1 MATQLG
7 EIAGAH
13 WEGLQLLLPGR
24 GVGLYLIGSAALGDF
39 QPASS
44 DIDTITVVDR
54 ELDRADQQVL
64 RGVHADIKREYPSV
78 RYDTTYVPRA
88 WLGKS
93 MDPATAPPTP
103 FSQDG
108 RLLLGQRSE
117 EVHPITWLALT
128 RGIRVAGEK
137 IEDLDVRVD
146 LQAARAYALSNLH
159 GYWAALGAEL
169 ALATRRRRPGQVL
182 EEPAAVV
189 WAVLGVPRPAAFL
202 ETGELLSKTKAAKY
216 LADVFP
222 QFASLA
228 RRCLEL
234 RRGEREVFTMAD
246 AHTAAE
252 IVREVVDRASTLAR
266 S

>member
-13 WEGLQLLLPGR
+13 WTGLQLLLPDR
-24 GVGLYLIGSAALGDF
+24 GVSLYLIGSAALGDF
-39 QPASS
+39 EPASS

-64 RGVHADIKREYPSV
+64 RGVHADINREYPAV

-108 RLLLGQRSE
+108 VLVLGERSE

-128 RGIRVAGEK
+128 RGIRVAGEP
-137 IEDLDVRVD
+137 IEDLEVHVD
-146 LQAARAYALSNLH
+146 LDAARAYALSSLH

-169 ALATRRRRPGQVL
+169 ALATRGRSPRLVL
-182 EEPAAVV
+182 QEPVAVV

-202 ETGELLSKTKAAKY
+202 ETGELVSKTKAAEY
-216 LADVFP
+216 LAAVFP

-228 RRCLEL
+228 RRCVEF
-234 RRGEREVFTMAD
+234 RRGEQEVFTVAD
-246 AHTAAE
+246 ARTAAE
-252 IVREVVDRASTLAR
+252 IVREVIDRASEMAL

>member
-13 WEGLQLLLPGR
+13 WEGLQFLLPGR

-44 DIDTITVVDR
+44 DIDTVTVVDR
-54 ELDRADQQVL
+54 QLDRADEQVL
-64 RGVHADIKREYPSV
+64 RGVHADINRAYPSV

-88 WLGKS
+88 WLGES
-93 MDPATAPPTP
+93 IDPATASPTP

-108 RLLLGQRSE
+108 LLQLGQRSE
-117 EVHPITWLALT
+117 DVHPITWLALT
-128 RGIRVAGEK
+128 HGIWVAGEQ
-137 IEDLDVRVD
+137 IEDLDVHVD
-146 LQAARAYALSNLH
+146 LKAARAYALSNLH

-169 ALATRRRRPGQVL
+169 ALATRRRSPRLVL
-182 EEPAAVV
+182 QEPAAVV

-202 ETGELLSKTKAAKY
+202 ETGELLSKTKAADY

-222 QFASLA
+222 QFAPLA
-228 RRCLEL
+228 RRCVEF
-234 RRGEREVFTMAD
+234 RRGEREVFTMTD
-246 AHTAAE
+246 ARTAAE
-252 IVREVVDRASTLAR
+252 IVREVVDRASALAQT
-266 S
+266 

>member
-7 EIAGAH
+7 AIATAH
-13 WEGLQLLLPGR
+13 WNGLQFLLPGR

-64 RGVHADIKREYPSV
+64 RGVHADIHQQYSAV

-88 WLGKS
+88 WLGRS

-108 RLLLGQRSE
+108 LLVLGERSE
-117 EVHPITWLALT
+117 ELHPITWLALT
-128 RGIRVAGEK
+128 RGIRVAGEQ
-137 IEDLDVRVD
+137 IEDLQVHVD
-146 LQAARAYALSNLH
+146 LEAARVYALSNLH

-169 ALATRRRRPGQVL
+169 ALATRRRSPSLVL
-182 EEPAAVV
+182 QEPAAVV

-202 ETGELLSKTKAAKY
+202 ENGELLSKTKAAEY
-216 LADVFP
+216 LAGIFP
-222 QFASLA
+222 QFAPLA
-228 RRCLEL
+228 RRCLDF
-234 RRGEREVFTMAD
+234 RRGEREVFTVAD
-246 AHTAAE
+246 ARTAAE
-252 IVREVVDRASTLAR
+252 IVREVVDRASAMAR

>member
-13 WEGLQLLLPGR
+13 WEGLQYLLPGR

-64 RGVHADIKREYPSV
+64 RGVHADINREYPSV

-103 FSQDG
+103 FSQYG
-108 RLLLGQRSE
+108 LRQLGPRA

-128 RGIRVAGEK
+128 RGIRVAGEE
-137 IEDLDVRVD
+137 IEDLDVHVD

-169 ALATRRRRPGQVL
+169 TLATRRRSPRLVL
-182 EEPAAVV
+182 EEPVAVV
-189 WAVLGVPRPAAFL
+189 WAVLGVTRPAAFL
-202 ETGELLSKTKAAKY
+202 ETGELLSKTKAAEY

-228 RRCLEL
+228 RRCVEF
-234 RRGEREVFTMAD
+234 RRGEHEVFTMAD
-246 AHTAAE
+246 ARTAAE
-252 IVREVVDRASTLAR
+252 IVREVVDRASAQAR

>member
-13 WEGLQLLLPGR
+13 WNGLQYLLPGR

-39 QPASS
+39 QPATS
-44 DIDTITVVDR
+44 DIDTLTVVDR
-54 ELDRADQQVL
+54 ELDRVDQQVL
-64 RGVHADIKREYPSV
+64 RGVHADINHEYPAV

-88 WLGKS
+88 WLGES

-108 RLLLGQRSE
+108 VLQLGERSE
-117 EVHPITWLALT
+117 DVHPITWLALT
-128 RGIRVAGEK
+128 RGIRVAGEQ
-137 IEDLDVRVD
+137 IEDLDVHVD
-146 LQAARAYALSNLH
+146 IEAARTYALSNLH

-169 ALATRRRRPGQVL
+169 ALATRRRPPGLVL
-182 EEPAAVV
+182 QEPAAVV

-202 ETGELLSKTKAAKY
+202 ETGELVSKTKAAEY
-216 LADVFP
+216 LAAVFP
-222 QFASLA
+222 KFAPLA
-228 RRCLEL
+228 RRCVEF
-234 RRGEREVFTMAD
+234 RRGEREMFTVAD
-246 AHTAAE
+246 ARTAAE
-252 IVREVVDRASTLAR
+252 IVREVVDRASAMAA

>member
-13 WEGLQLLLPGR
+13 WEGLQHLLPGR

-88 WLGKS
+88 WLGES
-93 MDPATAPPTP
+93 MDPATAPPIP

-108 RLLLGQRSE
+108 LLQLGQRSE

-128 RGIRVAGEK
+128 RGIRVAGEE
-137 IEDLDVRVD
+137 IEDLDVHVD
-146 LQAARAYALSNLH
+146 LEAARAYALSNLH

-169 ALATRRRRPGQVL
+169 ALATRRRSPRLVL
-182 EEPAAVV
+182 EEPVAVV

-202 ETGELLSKTKAAKY
+202 ETGELLSKTKAAEY

-228 RRCLEL
+228 RRCVEF

-246 AHTAAE
+246 ARTAAE
-252 IVREVVDRASTLAR
+252 IVREVIDRASAVAR